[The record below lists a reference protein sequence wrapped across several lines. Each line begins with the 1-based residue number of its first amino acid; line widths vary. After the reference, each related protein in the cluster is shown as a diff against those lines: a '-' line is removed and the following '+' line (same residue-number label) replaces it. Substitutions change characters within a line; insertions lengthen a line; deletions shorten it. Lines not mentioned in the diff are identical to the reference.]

1 MGYKTPEAH
10 EMAVTA
16 TSRASSMD
24 TGRAAA
30 ASTSIAC
37 CVVCSAAQALLPPK
51 GAEHACSHHRRTGD
65 ARHRHPYRR
74 SHPGAGAGRAERARF
89 LDLGDY
95 VTFEYA
101 DAESIKAED
110 E

>member
-16 TSRASSMD
+16 VARASSMD
-24 TGRAAA
+24 TGR
-30 ASTSIAC
+30 C
-37 CVVCSAAQALLPPK
+37 GFYLYRLLCRVFSSPSSPPPK
-51 GAEHACSHHRRTGD
+51 GAEHACSHHRCTGD

-89 LDLGDY
+89 LDLGGY
-95 VTFEYA
+95 VTFEYVG
-101 DAESIKAED
+101 AESIKAKD

>member
-1 MGYKTPEAH
+1 MGYKTPEPL

-37 CVVCSAAQALLPPK
+37 CVGCSAAQALLPQRGQSMLARTI
-51 GAEHACSHHRRTGD
+51 GA
-65 ARHRHPYRR
+65 
-74 SHPGAGAGRAERARF
+74 RATRDIDI
-89 LDLGDY
+89 LIGG
-95 VTFEYA
+95 VTLEQA
-101 DAESIKAED
+101 LAELKELASSIWAAT
-110 E
+110 